1 MQRNLES
8 ENLSTGPIPIAITAD
23 ETEDVHMPRARS
35 RTRLVSVSTWV
46 TVILSSMY
54 FIMYLD
60 RVNIS
65 LTAKEMMKDFSLTNT
80 EIGIAFSAFAWPY
93 LLGQLLGGWLAKQWG
108 SKVTLAV
115 CCLVVG
121 VSTVYTGFV
130 TGLVTLFAARLVLG
144 IGEGPSFSAA
154 TAAMRNWYPEKRF
167 GFIQGIAHSAS
178 RLGGCLAPPLVAWIV
193 LAGGWRMSF
202 IFCGVLSLVWVL
214 VWWLYFSDDPRKHR
228 GMTKK
233 ELDALPP
240 ASKITRHSR
249 TPFWAL
255 ARRISTV
262 TAVDFC
268 YGWTLWVFIS
278 WIPLYFQNKHHL
290 DLKSSALL
298 SAFTFGAGVVGDTL
312 GGTLSDWLW
321 VRTGNKRIARNLF
334 IAFALVASGLLLW
347 CTMQTTDV
355 TWITIFL
362 GLAFFFLELIV
373 GTIWAVPM
381 DISHEFAG
389 LASGMM
395 NFGFGLAGI
404 ISPIAFGMIIDKT
417 HNWDIPFGCT
427 VGICMVGALLT
438 WFMRP
443 DKPFINPYATPE
455 TAAPAAASGK
465 N

>member
-1 MQRNLES
+1 MQCQKTPNGERA
-8 ENLSTGPIPIAITAD
+8 GPTTIAMPIDHSAD
-23 ETEDVHMPRARS
+23 HAAPGAARS
-35 RTRLVSVSTWV
+35 RPMVRATTWI
-46 TVILSSMY
+46 TAILSSMY

-65 LTAKEMMKDFSLTNT
+65 LTAKEMMRDFSLNNT

-93 LLGQLLGGWLAKQWG
+93 LFGQLLGGWLAKQWG
-108 SKVTLAV
+108 AKVTLAV
-115 CCLVVG
+115 CCLVVA
-121 VSTVYTGFV
+121 VSTVYTGFIS
-130 TGLVTLFAARLVLG
+130 GLVTLFAARLVLG
-144 IGEGPSFSAA
+144 IGEGPAFSAA

-167 GFIQGIAHSAS
+167 GFIQGITHSAS

-193 LAGGWRMSF
+193 IAGGWRMSF
-202 IFCGVLSLVWVL
+202 VFCGVLSFAWVV
-214 VWWLYFSDDPRKHR
+214 VWWFYFTDDPRKHP
-228 GMTKK
+228 GMTQD
-233 ELDALPP
+233 ELEALPH
-240 ASKITRHSR
+240 ATRITRHSR

-255 ARRISTV
+255 AKRIGSV

-298 SAFTFGAGVVGDTL
+298 AGFTFGAGVVGDTL
-312 GGTLSDWLW
+312 GGVISDWLW

-334 IAFALVASGLLLW
+334 IAFALVAAGSLLW
-347 CTMQTTDV
+347 CTMQTTDI
-355 TWITIFL
+355 TRITIFL
-362 GLAFFFLELIV
+362 GLSFFFLELIV
-373 GTIWAVPM
+373 GTIWAIPM

-404 ISPIAFGMIIDKT
+404 ISPILFGMIIDKT

-427 VGICMVGALLT
+427 VAICMIGAVLT

-443 DKPFINPYATPE
+443 DRPFINPYA
-455 TAAPAAASGK
+455 AAPSAGSGK
-465 N
+465 I